1 LAEAIAMCWGNLQFG
16 VREIEQRLGESTVEA
31 FAIDLETNVRCSKVF
46 QVRHHRDTKSGGY
59 AIKDQREI
67 YELVANQGA
76 RRVRAC
82 ILAVIPGDVV
92 ETAVAQC
99 DKTLNEKCDL
109 NQEAIKKML
118 EKFSAFGV
126 TKEMVEGRIQRKI
139 DAITTGQFVGL
150 RKVYNSLKDG
160 MSSPSEW
167 FPVAEAKPGTQAVK
181 KNASIEPVNVPTP
194 SPPSAP
200 PPPEQPK

>member
-1 LAEAIAMCWGNLQFG
+1 M
-16 VREIEQRLGESTVEA
+16 
-31 FAIDLETNVRCSKVF
+31 
-46 QVRHHRDTKSGGY
+46 
-59 AIKDQREI
+59 
-67 YELVANQGA
+67 
-76 RRVRAC
+76 
-82 ILAVIPGDVV
+82 IPGDVV

-126 TKEMVEGRIQRKI
+126 TKEMFEGRIPAKKS

-181 KNASIEPVNVPTP
+181 KNASY
-194 SPPSAP
+194 
-200 PPPEQPK
+200 